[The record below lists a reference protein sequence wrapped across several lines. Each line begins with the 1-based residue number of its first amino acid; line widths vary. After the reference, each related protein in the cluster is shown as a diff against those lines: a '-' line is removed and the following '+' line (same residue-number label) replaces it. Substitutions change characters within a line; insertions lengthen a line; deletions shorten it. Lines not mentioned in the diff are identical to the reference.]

1 MKNLTKY
8 SFAFLVIVI
17 GISVAQELN
26 IDGDLNV
33 TGTIESVTIDSL
45 NQVIIDLQ
53 NQISGMQVENRLETR
68 VFTTNSIVLSQQGVY
83 IPFDI
88 QSLIGTE
95 VEHAFISVFDADI
108 DGEEFASI
116 NLADTMNGPYEIR
129 IDRFPQQYLP
139 ITIKNIG
146 LITYTKEVYDTYGNY
161 IFIWVSTPEV
171 VNVILTLAITAQF
184 PN

>member
-1 MKNLTKY
+1 M
-8 SFAFLVIVI
+8 
-17 GISVAQELN
+17 
-26 IDGDLNV
+26 
-33 TGTIESVTIDSL
+33 
-45 NQVIIDLQ
+45 
-53 NQISGMQVENRLETR
+53 QIENRLETR
-68 VFTTNSIVLSQQGVY
+68 IFTTNSIALSQQGVY